1 VDLSNSNIFSSCAAV
16 FGRLDGLYTRQML
29 LKTLGE
35 QKLFC
40 NSMQKL
46 MGDQTMELE
55 ECRVTVVQ
63 ASGAVPH
70 TH

>member
-1 VDLSNSNIFSSCAAV
+1 M

-70 TH
+70 TQ

>member
-1 VDLSNSNIFSSCAAV
+1 
-16 FGRLDGLYTRQML
+16 ML

-35 QKLFC
+35 QKLLC
-40 NSMQKL
+40 NNMQKL

-63 ASGAVPH
+63 VRQG
-70 TH
+70 

>member
-1 VDLSNSNIFSSCAAV
+1 MDLSNANYCSSCLAV

-40 NSMQKL
+40 NNMQKL

-63 ASGAVPH
+63 ASACVQ
-70 TH
+70 